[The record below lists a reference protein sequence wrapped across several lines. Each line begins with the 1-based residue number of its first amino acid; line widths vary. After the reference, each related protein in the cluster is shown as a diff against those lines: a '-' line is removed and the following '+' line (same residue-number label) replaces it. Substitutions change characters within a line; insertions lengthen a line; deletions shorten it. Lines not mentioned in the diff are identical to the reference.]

1 VVCEE
6 WWEDVV
12 VVRYLASYL
21 VWLRIIRDEDSYLQ
35 NVPLFRRFSPHV
47 AKTLFRLRM
56 SLRNQNEFIRGVL
69 ELIENISR
77 SCVVGGEKFED
88 SLV

>member
-21 VWLRIIRDEDSYLQ
+21 VWLRILGDEDSYLQ
-35 NVPLFRRFSPHV
+35 NYHFSRASV
-47 AKTLFRLRM
+47 RM
-56 SLRNQNEFIRGVL
+56 WKIPRDCRGESESL
-69 ELIENISR
+69 
-77 SCVVGGEKFED
+77 
-88 SLV
+88 